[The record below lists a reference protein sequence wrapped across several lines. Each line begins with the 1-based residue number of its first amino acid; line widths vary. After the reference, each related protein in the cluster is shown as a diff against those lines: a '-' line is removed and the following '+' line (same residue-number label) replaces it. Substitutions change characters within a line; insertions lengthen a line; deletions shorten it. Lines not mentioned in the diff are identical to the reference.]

1 MPNGLTYFGKRFPIA
16 SARESSDA
24 ERLYLKSSILES
36 SHLAR
41 LDPEQ
46 APRVAPG
53 PGFGQERIP
62 RLNRQSAFKCS
73 NCRKS
78 PLKPIL
84 SATETSRSDNAQCA
98 CRTFLSYRKQTGI
111 PRSLGSRSF

>member
-1 MPNGLTYFGKRFPIA
+1 MELLQRPDIISVLPK
-16 SARESSDA
+16 SSDA

-53 PGFGQERIP
+53 PGFCSGADTAPQSPIRIQM
-62 RLNRQSAFKCS
+62 LKLSKVAF
-73 NCRKS
+73 
-78 PLKPIL
+78 
-84 SATETSRSDNAQCA
+84 ETHP
-98 CRTFLSYRKQTGI
+98 FGH
-111 PRSLGSRSF
+111 